1 MYAYP
6 IVSSDHLSA
15 PANRGFLGMGRKR
28 RHPDELPRAGAH
40 EVWVYRVDG
49 RYIVDRGELQREDDQ
64 VLRADLVSLVNM
76 GDGVPISVDLS
87 IPSAEASDFTV
98 RVTFACTVTDPGRVV
113 RENLNAHSTI
123 LAYLRRDSKL
133 SHLALEYRMA
143 DVNRLRRD
151 AAARVRAYEEV
162 RPPDVSGM
170 QMRLVGVE
178 VLTPKDLETFE
189 AKRRQVDS
197 EHQLEAQKRGYR
209 QSTEIDDELHT
220 QNLTGRQREGRHQAD
235 QEEQEHSQVSS
246 VRQQRHEHR
255 LQAEQWEFAR
265 REIEF
270 AFDAYGKDPVKALIY
285 AQARGE
291 INAKELAER
300 MDADNKEQQAYRQKQ
315 FALDRDDDR
324 KALEFDRE
332 DTREDRRVA
341 REEKAR
347 QAREAREDRLRESKE
362 SREDRLRDSS
372 EEREDR
378 NRQLELKLEVLRELA
393 RKGHLDMVNV
403 SVDQLVADISGAA
416 VTTPKHE
423 QLAERNAAAPIEG
436 PKSDGSDGTGD
447 GDDDG
452 VDLDMD
458 VREEDD

>member
-6 IVSSDHLSA
+6 IVSCDHLSA
-15 PANRGFLGMGRKR
+15 PASRGFLGMGRKR
-28 RHPDELPRAGAH
+28 RNPDELPRAGAH

-76 GDGVPISVDLS
+76 GVGVPISVDLA
-87 IPSAEASDFTV
+87 IPSAEANDFTV

-113 RENLNAHSTI
+113 RENLSAHSTI

-133 SHLALEYRMA
+133 SHLALDYRMS

-151 AAARVRAYEEV
+151 AAARVRAYAEV
-162 RPPDVSGM
+162 RPLDVSGM
-170 QMRLVGVE
+170 QMWLVGVD

-189 AKRRQVDS
+189 AKRRQVET
-197 EHQLEAQKRGYR
+197 EHLLDAQKRGYR
-209 QSTEIDDELHT
+209 QNREIDDELHT
-220 QNLTGRQREGRHQAD
+220 QNLAGRQREGRHQMD
-235 QEEQEHSQVSS
+235 HEEQEHSHVSS
-246 VRQQRHEHR
+246 VRQQRHEQR

-270 AFDAYGKDPVKALIY
+270 AFDAYGRDPVKALIY

-300 MDADNKEQQAYRQKQ
+300 MDADGKEQQAYTHGQLD
-315 FALDRDDDR
+315 LDREDDR
-324 KALEFDRE
+324 KALDFDRE
-332 DTREDRRVA
+332 ETREERRAAREERVQQSREQREDRL
-341 REEKAR
+341 RES
-347 QAREAREDRLRESKE
+347 REAREDRLRD
-362 SREDRLRDSS
+362 SR

-378 NRQLELKLEVLRELA
+378 NKQLELKLEVLRELA

-416 VTTPKHE
+416 VTAPNHD
-423 QLAERNAAAPIEG
+423 QLADRSTAAPIEG
-436 PKSDGSDGTGD
+436 PKNGGAHSAGD
-447 GDDDG
+447 GDEDG
-452 VDLDMD
+452 IDLDMD